1 MPWDLAFLGNQD
13 LALILGSQLAL
24 SRTFGA
30 PGCGVSG
37 SGVWRFMLEV

>member
-13 LALILGSQLAL
+13 LAAHFGL
-24 SRTFGA
+24 SAGAFQTFGA

-37 SGVWRFMLEV
+37 SGVWEIHA